1 MNQVKARFFDAEAAT
16 SWAVAPFGA
25 AEQPKIARLLV
36 AAAIRPG
43 AWVLEPG
50 CGTGRLTGILADA
63 VGPAGQ
69 VLACDISQKMVE
81 ACRARVGGRGNIR
94 VAQAAVEEYAIVPE
108 TVDVI
113 VCHQVFPHFDDKPAA
128 LAALVRALKPQG
140 RLLVVH
146 FLDAAAV
153 NDRHRQAAEAIRGD
167 LLPTEADMR
176 RLFGDAGLAIDF
188 CIDDQDGYLVRA
200 MRTTGAK
207 H

>member
-1 MNQVKARFFDAEAAT
+1 MNHEKAVFFDAEAAAP
-16 SWAVAPFGA
+16 WAVAPFGA
-25 AEQPKIARLLV
+25 EDQPKIARLLA

-50 CGTGRLTGILADA
+50 CGTGHVTTILADA
-63 VGPAGQ
+63 VGPDGRVIA
-69 VLACDISQKMVE
+69 LDISQKMIE
-81 ACRARVGGRGNIR
+81 ACRDRVGGRENVR
-94 VAQAAVEEYAIVPE
+94 VAQAAVEEYALAPE

-113 VCHQVFPHFDDKPAA
+113 VCHQVLPHFDDKPAA
-128 LAALVRALKPQG
+128 LAALVRVLKPLG

-146 FLDAAAV
+146 FLEAAAV
-153 NDRHRQAAEAIRGD
+153 NDRHRRAGEAIRGD
-167 LLPTEADMR
+167 LLPTQDEMR

-200 MRTTGAK
+200 MRTTGTK

>member
-1 MNQVKARFFDAEAAT
+1 MNQVKARFFDAEAVA

-25 AEQPKIARLLV
+25 AEQPKIARLL
-36 AAAIRPG
+36 AAAEIRPG

-81 ACRARVGGRGNIR
+81 ACRDRVGGRGNIR
-94 VAQAAVEEYAIVPE
+94 VAQAAVEEYAIAPE

-128 LAALVRALKPQG
+128 LAALVRVLKPRG

-153 NDRHRQAAEAIRGD
+153 NDRHRRAAEAIRGD
-167 LLPTEADMR
+167 LLPAEADMR
-176 RLFGDAGLAIDF
+176 RLFDDAGLAIDL
-188 CIDDQDGYLVRA
+188 CIDDRDGYLVRA

-207 H
+207 D